1 MPRRVLQG
9 VVVSDK
15 ADKTITVLV
24 ERRVMHPIYKKFV
37 KQSKKYLAHD
47 ESKKAKLGETV
58 DIIEC
63 RPISKRKKWMLVG
76 GAEIGSVKVAEKAQK
91 KNAAPVKEAKKKVVK
106 AK

>member
-24 ERRVMHPIYKKFV
+24 ERKVMHPIYKKFV
-37 KQSKKYLAHD
+37 KNSKKYLAHD
-47 ESKKAKLGETV
+47 ETKQAKLGQTV

-76 GAEIGSVKVAEKAQK
+76 GAEIGSAAPKVAAK
-91 KNAAPVKEAKKKVVK
+91 APVKEAKKKVAK